1 MIDTNQ
7 VRISFNH
14 GAIMRDFVIFEVR
27 RDNGDYRHSK
37 VPDAALQECRALS
50 VAYDWGNTCYIL
62 YRRAEAEKSALKQ
75 MLERCDSDVQ
85 VREILP
91 DQLAEKQSCR
101 LAQLLCNAIPSLGVG
116 NRIYHNITGKLY
128 YLQRG
133 WAYRRK
139 GELVSFWA
147 LQISFTW
154 DCCIKLAVST
164 FTNKRFKPNAENK
177 PQYLLDEAG
186 FIPRRALR
194 KERENTEDRFVIASL
209 SQDHKNTVPF
219 LEFGS
224 FEEYQSSKVGLLQ
237 AFLRDVKTLLTPY
250 LSIELTALDETAH
263 KGTKSTDSMPS
274 IRQRLG
280 LHPLYLED
288 TVQNEQSAGLSAM
301 LRWELEQYSGIA
313 LLEGAPSE
321 DAALIRMIHSKDYY
335 ESNDEPDVYAGA
347 PKNCV
352 VQHVTVEDFRLNGLN
367 QRKTREKEDPALRK
381 VIQELAIK
389 LDVSQRQIKCYD
401 WPALG
406 FSGPVTFVTAS
417 QDFRKDNRPISY
429 RRLRVMPDGGLRF
442 DAWEQ
447 KILWTDL
454 EQEQIALAFETEK
467 GWFDCQVKG
476 VVYEDVSNIHIIRNT
491 ERYTLP
497 DMEELERK
505 LKATR
510 EQEKLSIYS
519 IAEAIQGEL
528 DHFDGAERER
538 CQQVLDKMKEC
549 GAQVSRKELK
559 AILNLRTKLGAK
571 LNKLIL
577 EETGILIGT
586 ELKRKGNRD
595 KVFGGMLDIRHFCE
609 DGVQYYYSG
618 YRGKSL
624 NRSLPYAC
632 RIRKVTSTGETL
644 HFERYL
650 PLLEV
655 DFVRTNGWTVIPFPF
670 KYLREWAGLQQ
681 FS

>member
-7 VRISFNH
+7 VRISFDH

-50 VAYDWGNTCYIL
+50 VAYDRGNTCYIL
-62 YRRAEAEKSALKQ
+62 YRRAEAEKNALKQ
-75 MLERCDSDVQ
+75 MLERYDSDVQ
-85 VREILP
+85 VREILS
-91 DQLAEKQSCR
+91 DQMAEKQSCR
-101 LAQLLCNAIPSLGVG
+101 LAQLLCNAIPSLGIG
-116 NRIYHNITGKLY
+116 NRMYHNITGKLY
-128 YLQRG
+128 YLRG
-133 WAYRRK
+133 EWTYRRK

-154 DCCIKLAVST
+154 DRCIKLAVST
-164 FTNKRFKPNAENK
+164 FTNKRFKPNVQNK

-186 FIPRRALR
+186 FVPRRALR
-194 KERENTEDRFVIASL
+194 EERENTEERFVIVSL
-209 SQDHKNTVPF
+209 SQNHKNTIPF
-219 LEFGS
+219 LKFGS
-224 FEEYQSSKVGLLQ
+224 LEEYQSGKVALLQ

-250 LSIELTALDETAH
+250 LSLELTALDETAH
-263 KGTKSTDSMPS
+263 KGTQSTDSMSS
-274 IRQRLG
+274 IRRRLG

-288 TVQNEQSAGLSAM
+288 TVQNEQSAELSAM

-313 LLEGAPSE
+313 LLKGAPSE
-321 DAALIRMIHSKDYY
+321 DAALIRVIHSKDYY

-352 VQHVTVEDFRLNGLN
+352 VQHVTVEDFHLNGLN

-389 LDVSQRQIKCYD
+389 LDVRQRQIKCYD
-401 WPALG
+401 WTALG

-417 QDFRKDNRPISY
+417 QDFRKDNKPISY
-429 RRLRVMPDGGLRF
+429 RRLQVMPDGGLSF

-447 KILWTDL
+447 QLLWTDL

-467 GWFDCQVKG
+467 GWFDRQVKG
-476 VVYEDVSNIHIIRNT
+476 LVYEDVSNIHIIRDT

-505 LKATR
+505 LKVTR
-510 EQEKLSIYS
+510 EKEQLSIYS
-519 IAEAIQGEL
+519 IAEAIRGEL
-528 DHFDGAERER
+528 DHLDGAKRER
-538 CQQVLDKMKEC
+538 CQQILDELKEC

-559 AILNLRTKLGAK
+559 GILNLRTKLGSK

-577 EETGILIGT
+577 KETGILIGT
-586 ELKRKGNRD
+586 ELGQKANRD
-595 KVFGGMLDIRHFCE
+595 AVFGGVLDIRHFCE
-609 DGVQYYYSG
+609 DDAQYYYSG

-624 NRSLPYAC
+624 NRSLPHAC
-632 RIRKVTSTGETL
+632 RIRKVTSTGGAL

-655 DFVRTNGWTVIPFPF
+655 DFVRINGWTVIPFPF
-670 KYLREWAGLQQ
+670 KYLREWAESQR